1 LGRHLSFGDVRRNQA
16 NKRGNIGPVTAPL
29 VWFYPHG
36 VLRER
41 QLDVIRGWP
50 RGRVLNP
57 ELAEKTPGA
66 LAGTGARPTARRT
79 GLLGRLPLPNV
90 KRRPSALPPD
100 SAIYLFG
107 GVVDRGPFVIDLD
120 TPYALTGYNLAAL
133 PLWRGLLRR
142 MLLSPRCLAIR
153 CMSEACRRSLTLE
166 FGPAAGAKSEV
177 HYPQIAQ
184 APAAQ
189 TPRALREAW
198 DGPRFLFVGTQ
209 FEIKGGA
216 ALLRAFH
223 KVHAAVPTARL
234 DVVTHLPAARFAL
247 AEQLGVAV
255 HPASLDRAALWQR
268 FFSQAD
274 VLVLPTFVESFGMVA
289 LEALAHG
296 LAVVATDLYALPEMV
311 KDGVNGALLHAPLS
325 IWDGY
330 RPGRLY
336 RALDTVPEAAAR
348 LETTAFELDL
358 ATAMIRLCDR
368 ATLASAQTA
377 SRHLYEEHFV
387 R

>member
-1 LGRHLSFGDVRRNQA
+1 M
-16 NKRGNIGPVTAPL
+16 TAPL

-41 QLDVIRGWP
+41 QLDVIRRWP
-50 RGRVLNP
+50 RDRALNP
-57 ELAEKTPGA
+57 ELAERTTGA
-66 LAGTGARPTARRT
+66 LAGARARPKAQRS
-79 GLLGRLPLPNV
+79 GFLGRLPLPNV
-90 KRRPSALPPD
+90 KRRPRALPAD
-100 SAIYLFG
+100 CAVYLFG
-107 GVVDRGPFVIDLD
+107 GVVDRGPFVVDLD

-133 PLWRGLLRR
+133 PMWRILLRR
-142 MLLSPRCLAIR
+142 ILLSSRCLAIR
-153 CMSEACRRSLTLE
+153 CMSEACQRSLVLE
-166 FGPAAGAKSEV
+166 FGTAIGAKSQV

-189 TPRALREAW
+189 PPRATRDPW

-216 ALLRAFH
+216 ALLRAFRD
-223 KVHAAVPTARL
+223 VCAALPTAQL
-234 DVVTHLPAARFAL
+234 DMVTHLPDDRLTL
-247 AEQLGVAV
+247 AEQPGVAV
-255 HPASLDRAALWQR
+255 HPAGLGRAALWQR

-274 VLVLPTFVESFGMVA
+274 VLVLPTYVESFGMVA

-296 LAVVATDLYALPEMV
+296 LAVIATDLYALPEMV
-311 KDGVNGALLHAPLS
+311 RDGDNGALVRAPLS

-336 RALDTVPEAAAR
+336 RALDTAPEAAAR
-348 LETTAFELDL
+348 LDTTAFEQTL
-358 ATAMIRLCDR
+358 TSAMIRFGDR
-368 ATLASAQTA
+368 DALAGAQA
-377 SRHLYEEHFV
+377 KSRRLYEEHFV